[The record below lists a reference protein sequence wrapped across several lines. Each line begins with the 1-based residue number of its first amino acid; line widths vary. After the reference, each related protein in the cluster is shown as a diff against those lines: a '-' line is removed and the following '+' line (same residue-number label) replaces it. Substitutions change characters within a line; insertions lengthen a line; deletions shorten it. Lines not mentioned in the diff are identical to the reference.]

1 MCRQAP
7 AEDGEEKEDGDD
19 NEDEQA
25 DDDDVEE
32 DDDYL
37 QVRLAQSC
45 LMRCVTWCA
54 GGPLGNNLSG
64 LHA

>member
-7 AEDGEEKEDGDD
+7 AEDGEEKEDEDD

-37 QVRLAQSC
+37 QVRLSQLC
-45 LMRCVTWCA
+45 LVRCPT
-54 GGPLGNNLSG
+54 
-64 LHA
+64 

>member
-1 MCRQAP
+1 MCPQAP
-7 AEDGEEKEDGDD
+7 AEDGEEKEEEDD

-37 QVRLAQSC
+37 QARLAYIPC
-45 LMRCVTWCA
+45 LMRCAT
-54 GGPLGNNLSG
+54 
-64 LHA
+64 

>member
-1 MCRQAP
+1 MCQQAP
-7 AEDGEEKEDGDD
+7 AEDGEEKEDEDD

-37 QVRLAQSC
+37 QVRLAQLC
-45 LMRCVTWCA
+45 LVWCA
-54 GGPLGNNLSG
+54 T
-64 LHA
+64 